1 MVVVLAGTIA
11 LLPGARAGAETFKVN
26 TRADHALGA
35 CNSSDCTLREAVR
48 AANEA
53 DGSDLIK
60 LKGADKPYRL
70 TRSGDE
76 EDQAK
81 KGDLD
86 LGNEPLEIKGA
97 SPSRTV
103 IEQTER
109 DRVIDVP
116 GTDAAVVHLARL
128 TITGGRSADGPGG
141 GIHSSGLLFLDRV
154 TLRGNESEFSGGGVS
169 IDNGGSFT
177 DTGQLTMSRSTVKG
191 NTARLG
197 GGGINLNAVGLDT
210 RISGSTVA
218 ANRASSGGGIAY
230 SGTGQATVINSTLTA
245 NKAILPDIANPLS
258 TGGALS
264 AYGDVTVVSTTIT
277 RNRAPAEAVPG
288 EERAAS
294 LYANVGDT
302 IALENSIVA
311 DRRGDAPHCNGEIE
325 SHGHNL
331 GDDPADTCTLEES
344 SDQPDANPGLQGLDA
359 NGGPTSTHALA
370 AGSDAIDAAACDPGL
385 IPTVVATDQ
394 RGFLRPTTGEECDVG
409 AFERGASPNG

>member
-1 MVVVLAGTIA
+1 MVGALAGTIA
-11 LLPGARAGAETFKVN
+11 LLPAASAGADTFRVN
-26 TRADHALGA
+26 TRADHAPGS
-35 CNSSDCTLREAVR
+35 CTQSDCTLREAVR
-48 AANEA
+48 AANAEA
-53 DGSDLIK
+53 GGDLIK
-60 LKGADKPYRL
+60 LKGARKPYRL

-97 SPSRTV
+97 SASRSV

-128 TITGGRSADGPGG
+128 TITGGRAADGPAG

-154 TLRGNESEFSGGGVS
+154 TVRGNESEFSGGGVG

-191 NTARLG
+191 NSARLG
-197 GGGINLNAVGLDT
+197 GGGVNLNDVGLDV
-210 RISGSTVA
+210 RIAGSTIA
-218 ANRASSGGGIAY
+218 GNRASSGGGIAF
-230 SGTGQATVINSTLTA
+230 SGTAEATVINSTITA
-245 NKAILPDIANPLS
+245 NKAVLPDIANPLS

-264 AYGDVTVVSTTIT
+264 AYGDVTVVSSTIT

-311 DRRGDAPHCNGEIE
+311 DRRGDAPNCDGEIE

-331 GDDPADTCTLEES
+331 ADDPADTCTLEEP
-344 SDQPDANPGLQGLDA
+344 SDQPDANPGLKGLAA

-385 IPTVVATDQ
+385 ITTVVATDQ
-394 RGFLRPTTGEECDVG
+394 RGFLRPTTGEDCDVG